1 MMARLYALRRRLARA
16 ICPEQDPRYAF
27 ELGKFAGQMGD
38 NVPLVIPH
46 PDTLRPIPLTA
57 DFFGPRK
64 RQRTAAD
71 SAKSYGLTPGKQRYR
86 FKVPESPAAPAAPR
100 GRFQAQSW
108 WILPGTFVGVWMW
121 IGFFKLIGVL

>member
-27 ELGKFAGQMGD
+27 ELGKFVGQMGD
-38 NVPLVIPH
+38 DVPLVIPH
-46 PDTLRPIPLTA
+46 PVTLRAMPLTA

-64 RQRTAAD
+64 RQRTAAE
-71 SAKSYGLTPGKQRYR
+71 SAKSYDLTPGKHRYR
-86 FKVPESPAAPAAPR
+86 FKVPESAAVPAARR
-100 GRFQAQSW
+100 GRFQARSW
-108 WILPGTFVGVWMW
+108 WILLGIFSVVLVW